1 MILIILAV
9 IFTIGISDV
18 SAAQVTNVS
27 SDTNFIS
34 NNSTVNSSVQ
44 LGLKNNQ
51 STVKNTSTNKST
63 TSKSKTK
70 SPDPQIYNNGVPVA
84 RGSYAAGYVFSSIQA
99 AINAA
104 QSGDTIMLE
113 ASTFTER
120 ITVNKALTFDVFNNG
135 HATIDGSSGGRV
147 VTITVTSGT
156 VTFNDITFTRGSVND
171 NGAAIYNNNAGTTV
185 NVNNCIFTSNSAT
198 GSNHDGGAIY
208 SAGPLYV
215 NSCNFTS
222 NSATGNGGAIWS
234 GSTLTVTNSNFTSNS
249 AANGGAIYNNAGNSN
264 ISGSSFT
271 SNSATSNGGAFFNN
285 NGTAEVHFN
294 RFIGGTAYRGSEIRR
309 NGGTVNAQNNWWGS
323 NSSPS
328 GKVSGSRNMNINTWL
343 VLTVNTSSTSIPTSG
358 TATVTADLTHDQN
371 GNYYNPSS
379 GHVPDGTLVTFTLN
393 PSTIGSLS
401 QVSGTTT
408 NGVLT
413 TTFTSGSNS
422 GTATVTAAVDT
433 VSVSTPQITVI
444 RADVYVSPTGSDT
457 TGDGSQSKP
466 YKTIAKGISMVY
478 PGGTVHL
485 LSGTYTGTG
494 NVNVNISSNITIAGE
509 NRDSTIIDGQSA
521 NRIFIISSG
530 YNVIISNITLKN
542 GLANN
547 DNGGAI
553 QNNGGTLTLN
563 NCAFTSNKATRTGY
577 WDNNDVY
584 GGAIYNTG
592 TLTIT
597 NSNFTSNTVTSGS
610 NNYAYG
616 GAIYNSGTL
625 TITGSNFT
633 SNTATTY
640 GGAIINYGT
649 LTITGSNFTSNTAY
663 DGGAI
668 SNGDTGTSPTGSLT
682 ITGSNFTS
690 NTATSAGGAIWT
702 HGTCNVTGSN
712 FTSNTANNSG
722 GDTAKG
728 SGGAIRNWGT
738 LTVTGSNFTW
748 NSATTNGC
756 AISNYQGTANINF
769 NRIIGNGANDIN
781 AEYNGG
787 ASTVNA
793 ENNWWG
799 SNTGASAGRITSANG
814 ASVDANPWIILKI
827 NASPTSILVG
837 GTSSVTVDLT
847 WNSNNIQPTGGHV
860 PDGTVSFSGTLGSVN
875 PTSGVMVNGLATT
888 TFTAG
893 NTSGAATVSAT
904 LDGVTVS
911 TPITL
916 RPVANL
922 GITQT
927 VNSPVNVGNTVTYT
941 VTVKN
946 NGPNTAHNIRIQ
958 DIIPAGFTAVTSLGS
973 YSNGIWAI
981 TSLDNGA
988 TATLTITGTATS
1000 SMAGLTTSN
1009 TATELD
1015 QAEEYTSPL
1024 PTSTAGVYTKKADVA
1039 LTQTTS
1045 STPVNVGDTV
1055 TYTVTATNHGPD
1067 TATNINIRDIIPS
1080 GLTNVVVTPSAGTT
1094 YSNGIWT
1101 IPNLI
1106 NGGIATLTIAGKAGA
1121 DMAGLTTANTATRTS
1136 QTEYNSQ
1143 AATSTSSGIY
1153 VKKADVVIT
1162 NTASSSKLN
1171 VGQTGTFTITV
1182 TNNGPDTA
1190 TNIVINDPLPSG
1202 FSASATGG
1210 TYSNGIWT
1218 INSLAS
1224 QHSVTLTFTGLIT
1237 STMAGT
1243 NITNHATETQ
1253 TEYPPATIADATIHV
1268 NKANVAI
1275 NKAVNGVSKAIVNVG
1290 DTITYLITV
1299 TNNGPDSAT
1308 GLQITDL
1315 VPSGLSNLAYSAS
1328 AGTYS
1333 LATGLWNIGTLLNSE
1348 TATLTITG
1356 KITAAMAGL
1365 NITNYANITA
1375 QNEYSSLPVVSA
1387 ADVYTKLAE
1396 IKLNQTATP
1405 KANVGDTVTYKVY
1418 VTNNGP
1424 DTATNMVL
1432 SDMPPSSLSNVH
1444 VTASIGSYSNGI
1456 WTISSLAN
1464 GETAILTITGTAT
1477 SSMAG
1482 KLVNNTATLT
1492 AQTEY
1497 DPSTI
1502 GDSTTAGVY
1511 TNEANV
1517 VVSNTANSSS
1527 LNVGQTGTFT
1537 ITVTN
1542 NGPDTATN
1550 IKINDALPSGFT
1562 YSTTG
1567 GSYDGSV
1574 WTIDSLASEES
1585 VTLTFTG
1592 VLTASMAGT
1601 NITNTA
1607 TETQTEYPF
1616 TVTISDAAIH
1626 VKKADVALSQT
1637 GSYSGNKV
1645 TFVVKATNNG
1655 PDSATNINIKDLIPT
1670 GLTGVSVTA
1679 NGGTY
1684 DQATGIWT
1692 ISSLDNGEFA
1702 TLTITGNATPQT
1714 TVTNNATWLNQTEY
1728 NSATVT
1734 TVKTNVYVPTVNL
1747 YVTNYPWYSGV
1758 YTYDYKQQ
1766 MVMLVQV
1773 NNLGTTTA
1781 TGIVVKYVIG
1791 SAFKVVSYNLIQPG
1805 TLTFD
1810 NATNTFTWV
1819 IDSLAGG
1826 ANTYSGSYASFSVL
1840 LESLKTGSGGSN
1852 FSLNSTITG
1861 CDQTNTGTT
1870 KTRVRNLIINP
1881 SADIQVNQTIN
1892 NSTPKQGDYVTIT
1905 IKVKNNGPSTA
1916 TGVNITDLLP
1926 TGLTVDNDPNTSI
1939 TASQGTYNST
1949 TGLWTIGSLTNSTEV
1964 TLTIIARVDA
1974 ATGTQI
1980 SNYAYKSGTPA
1991 QYDWNTENDA
2001 NNIIF
2006 NVAKTDVNL
2015 YVTNYPWYSG
2025 VYTYDYKQQMVML
2038 VQVNNLG
2045 TTTATGIVVKYV
2057 IGSAFKVVSYNLIQ
2071 PGTLTFDNATN
2082 TFTWV
2087 IDSLA
2092 GGANTYS
2099 GSYASFSVLLESLK
2113 TGSGG
2118 SNFSLNST
2126 ITGCD
2131 QTNTGTTKT
2140 RVRNLIINPSADI
2153 QVNQT
2158 INNSTPKQG
2167 DYVTI
2172 TIKVKNNG
2180 PSTATGVNITDLLP
2194 TGLTVDNDPNTSI
2207 TASQGTYNSTTGLWT
2222 IGSLTNSTEVTLT
2235 IIARV
2240 DAATGTQISNYA
2252 YKSGTPAQY
2261 DWNTENDAKEI
2272 NILVS

>member
-1 MILIILAV
+1 MINFHIKNNFYKCKKEMKMIRNTKGGENLINTVQKNKLIPLSLILIILAV
-9 IFTIGISDV
+9 IFTMGISDV

-27 SDTNFIS
+27 SNTNFLS

-44 LGLKNNQ
+44 LGLKYNQ

-120 ITVNKALTFDVFNNG
+120 ITVDKALTFDVFNDG
-135 HATIDGSSGGRV
+135 HATIDGSNGGRV

-156 VTFNDITFTRGSVND
+156 VTFNDITFTHGSVNG
-171 NGAAIYNNNAGTTV
+171 NGGAIWNNNAGTTV

-215 NSCNFTS
+215 NSCNFTG
-222 NSATGNGGAIWS
+222 NSATRNGGAIWS

-264 ISGSSFT
+264 ITGSNFI
-271 SNSATSNGGAFFNN
+271 SNSATTRGGAFFNN
-285 NGTAEVHFN
+285 NGVATIQFN
-294 RFIGGTAYRGSEIRR
+294 RIVGNTPAGSQIRR
-309 NGGTVNAQNNWWGS
+309 NSGTVNAPNNWWGS
-323 NSSPS
+323 NSGSTGKTS
-328 GKVSGSRNMNINTWL
+328 GTVNVATYL
-343 VLTVNTSSTSIPTSG
+343 VLTVTTSSNSIPTSG
-358 TATVTADLTHDQN
+358 TSTITADLTHDN
-371 GNYYNPSS
+371 TGANHDPTS
-379 GHVPDGTLVTFTLN
+379 GHVPDGTPVTFTLN

-401 QVSGTTT
+401 
-408 NGVLT
+408 
-413 TTFTSGSNS
+413 TSGGVTTDGSLQTTLTAGSNP
-422 GTATVTAAVDT
+422 GTATVTAVVDT

-444 RADVYVSPTGSDT
+444 RSDVYVSPTGSDT
-457 TGDGSQSKP
+457 TGNGSQSNP

-494 NVNVNISSNITIAGE
+494 NVNVNITSNLTITGE
-509 NRDSTIIDGQSA
+509 SRDSTIIDGQSA

-530 YNVIISNITLKN
+530 YNVIISNITLRN

-563 NCAFTSNKATRTGY
+563 NCAFTSNKATRTSY

-597 NSNFTSNTVTSGS
+597 NSNFTSNSVTSGS

-712 FTSNTANNSG
+712 FTSNTANDSG

-799 SNTGASAGRITSANG
+799 SNTGASAGRITAANS

-837 GTSSVTVDLT
+837 GTSAVTADLT

-893 NTSGAATVSAT
+893 NTSGTATVSAT

-958 DIIPAGFTAVTSLGS
+958 DIIPAGFTAVASLGS
-973 YSNGIWAI
+973 YSNGIWTI

-988 TATLTITGTATS
+988 NATLTITGTATA

-1015 QAEEYTSPL
+1015 QTEEHTSPL

-1106 NGGIATLTIAGKAGA
+1106 NGGIATLTIAGKAGS
-1121 DMAGLTTANTATRTS
+1121 DMAGLTTTNTATRTS

-1202 FSASATGG
+1202 FSASTTGG

-1237 STMAGT
+1237 SAMAGT

-1253 TEYPPATIADATIHV
+1253 TEYPPATITDATIHV
-1268 NKANVAI
+1268 NKANVVVTI
-1275 NKAVNGVSKAIVNVG
+1275 TPSNNRPNVG
-1290 DTITYLITV
+1290 QSYTYTVTVKNNGDDDATGMVVTSSLPAGLTLNGYSATQGTFTDGQWNVGTLASGNTVILTVTVTPQNSAAGQDITV
-1299 TNNGPDSAT
+1299 TAT
-1308 GLQITDL
+1308 
-1315 VPSGLSNLAYSAS
+1315 
-1328 AGTYS
+1328 
-1333 LATGLWNIGTLLNSE
+1333 E
-1348 TATLTITG
+1348 T
-1356 KITAAMAGL
+1356 
-1365 NITNYANITA
+1365 
-1375 QNEYSSLPVVSA
+1375 QNEYPQTTSASSTVHVPK
-1387 ADVYTKLAE
+1387 ADV
-1396 IKLNQTATP
+1396 
-1405 KANVGDTVTYKVY
+1405 
-1418 VTNNGP
+1418 
-1424 DTATNMVL
+1424 
-1432 SDMPPSSLSNVH
+1432 
-1444 VTASIGSYSNGI
+1444 
-1456 WTISSLAN
+1456 
-1464 GETAILTITGTAT
+1464 TIT
-1477 SSMAG
+1477 
-1482 KLVNNTATLT
+1482 
-1492 AQTEY
+1492 
-1497 DPSTI
+1497 
-1502 GDSTTAGVY
+1502 
-1511 TNEANV
+1511 
-1517 VVSNTANSSS
+1517 NTANSSN

-1537 ITVTN
+1537 VTVTN
-1542 NGPDTATN
+1542 SGPDTATN
-1550 IKINDALPSGFT
+1550 IRINDILPSGFT

-1567 GSYDGSV
+1567 GNYDGSV
-1574 WTIDSLASEES
+1574 WTVDSLASGSS

-1592 VLTASMAGT
+1592 VLTAAMAGT
-1601 NITNTA
+1601 NIVNQA

-1616 TVTISDAAIH
+1616 TVTISDATIH

-1645 TFVVKATNNG
+1645 TFIVKATNNG

-1692 ISSLDNGEFA
+1692 ISSLANGEFA
-1702 TLTITGNATPQT
+1702 TLTITGNGTPQT
-1714 TVTNNATWLNQTEY
+1714 TITNTANRTSQDEY
-1728 NSATVT
+1728 NSQSY
-1734 TVKTNVYVPTVNL
+1734 TNTISVYVPTVNL

-1758 YTYDYKQQ
+1758 YTYNYKQQ
-1766 MVMLVQV
+1766 IVMLAQV
-1773 NNLGTTTA
+1773 NNQGTTTA

-1791 SAFKVVSYNLIQPG
+1791 NAFKVVSYNLIQPG

-1810 NATNTFTWV
+1810 NTTNTFTWI

-1826 ANTYSGSYASFSVL
+1826 ANTPTGSYAAFSVL
-1840 LESLKTGSGGSN
+1840 LESLRPGSGGTD
-1852 FSLNSTITG
+1852 FSLNSTITD

-1870 KTRVRNLIINP
+1870 KTRIRNLIINP
-1881 SADIQVNQTIN
+1881 SADIQVNQTTN
-1892 NSTPKQGDYVTIT
+1892 NTNPQQGDYVTIT
-1905 IKVKNNGPSTA
+1905 VKVKNNGPSNT
-1916 TGVNITDLLP
+1916 TNVNITDLLP
-1926 TGLTVDNDPNTSI
+1926 TGLYVGSSDPNTSI
-1939 TASQGTYNST
+1939 TASQGTYDQA
-1949 TGLWTIGSLTNSTEV
+1949 TGLWSIGNLNNNVEAI
-1964 TLTIIARVDA
+1964 LTIIARVTA
-1974 ATGTQI
+1974 PTGTQI
-1980 SNYAYKSGTPA
+1980 SNNAYRSGTPA
-1991 QYDWNTENDA
+1991 QYDWNT
-2001 NNIIF
+2001 
-2006 NVAKTDVNL
+2006 
-2015 YVTNYPWYSG
+2015 G
-2025 VYTYDYKQQMVML
+2025 
-2038 VQVNNLG
+2038 
-2045 TTTATGIVVKYV
+2045 
-2057 IGSAFKVVSYNLIQ
+2057 
-2071 PGTLTFDNATN
+2071 
-2082 TFTWV
+2082 
-2087 IDSLA
+2087 
-2092 GGANTYS
+2092 
-2099 GSYASFSVLLESLK
+2099 
-2113 TGSGG
+2113 
-2118 SNFSLNST
+2118 
-2126 ITGCD
+2126 
-2131 QTNTGTTKT
+2131 
-2140 RVRNLIINPSADI
+2140 
-2153 QVNQT
+2153 
-2158 INNSTPKQG
+2158 
-2167 DYVTI
+2167 
-2172 TIKVKNNG
+2172 
-2180 PSTATGVNITDLLP
+2180 
-2194 TGLTVDNDPNTSI
+2194 
-2207 TASQGTYNSTTGLWT
+2207 
-2222 IGSLTNSTEVTLT
+2222 
-2235 IIARV
+2235 
-2240 DAATGTQISNYA
+2240 
-2252 YKSGTPAQY
+2252 
-2261 DWNTENDAKEI
+2261 NDAKEV
-2272 NILVS
+2272 NILIK

>member
-1 MILIILAV
+1 MIRNTKGGENLINTVQKNKLIPLSLILIILAV
-9 IFTIGISDV
+9 IFTMGISDV

-27 SDTNFIS
+27 SDTNFLS

-44 LGLKNNQ
+44 LGLKYNQ

-99 AINAA
+99 AINTA

-120 ITVNKALTFDVFNNG
+120 ITVDKALTFDVFNDG
-135 HATIDGSSGGRV
+135 HATIDGSNGGRV

-156 VTFNDITFTRGSVND
+156 VTFNDITFTHGSVNG
-171 NGAAIYNNNAGTTV
+171 NGGAIWNNNAGTTV

-215 NSCNFTS
+215 NSCNFTG
-222 NSATGNGGAIWS
+222 NSATRNGGAIWS

-264 ISGSSFT
+264 ITGSNFI
-271 SNSATSNGGAFFNN
+271 SNSATTRGGAFFNN
-285 NGTAEVHFN
+285 NGVATIQFN
-294 RFIGGTAYRGSEIRR
+294 RIVGNTPAGSQIRR
-309 NGGTVNAQNNWWGS
+309 NSGTVNAPNNWWGS
-323 NSSPS
+323 NSGSTGKTS
-328 GKVSGSRNMNINTWL
+328 GTVNVATYL
-343 VLTVNTSSTSIPTSG
+343 VLTVTTSTNSIPTSG
-358 TATVTADLTHDQN
+358 TSTITADLTHDN
-371 GNYYNPSS
+371 TGANHDPTS
-379 GHVPDGTLVTFTLN
+379 GHVPDGTPVTFTLN

-401 QVSGTTT
+401 
-408 NGVLT
+408 
-413 TTFTSGSNS
+413 TSGGVTTDGSLQTTLTAGSNP
-422 GTATVTAAVDT
+422 GTATVTAVVDT

-444 RADVYVSPTGSDT
+444 RSDIYVSPTGSDT
-457 TGDGSQSKP
+457 TGNGSQSNP

-494 NVNVNISSNITIAGE
+494 NVNVNITSNLTITGE
-509 NRDSTIIDGQSA
+509 SRDSTIIDGQSA
-521 NRIFIISSG
+521 NRIFIISSD
-530 YNVIISNITLKN
+530 YNVIISNITLRN

-597 NSNFTSNTVTSGS
+597 NSNFTSNSVTSGS

-712 FTSNTANNSG
+712 FTSNTANDSG

-756 AISNYQGTANINF
+756 AISNYQGTANLNF

-799 SNTGASAGRITSANG
+799 SNTGASAGRITAANG

-837 GTSSVTVDLT
+837 GTSAVTADLT

-893 NTSGAATVSAT
+893 NTSGTATVSAT
-904 LDGVTVS
+904 LDGVTVN

-958 DIIPAGFTAVTSLGS
+958 DIIPAGFTAVASLGS
-973 YSNGIWAI
+973 YSNGIWTI

-988 TATLTITGTATS
+988 NATLTITGTATA

-1015 QAEEYTSPL
+1015 QTEEHTSPL

-1106 NGGIATLTIAGKAGA
+1106 NGGIATLTIAGKAGS
-1121 DMAGLTTANTATRTS
+1121 DMAGLTTTNTATRTS

-1162 NTASSSKLN
+1162 NTASSNNLN

-1202 FSASATGG
+1202 FSASVTGG

-1237 STMAGT
+1237 SAMAGT
-1243 NITNHATETQ
+1243 DITNHATETQ
-1253 TEYPPATIADATIHV
+1253 TEYPPATITDATIHV

-1328 AGTYS
+1328 TGTYS
-1333 LATGLWNIGTLLNSE
+1333 LATGLWNIGTLLKSE

-1456 WTISSLAN
+1456 WTISSLAS

-1511 TNEANV
+1511 TNEASV

-1574 WTIDSLASEES
+1574 WTIDSLASGES

-1592 VLTASMAGT
+1592 VLTAAMAGT

-1626 VKKADVALSQT
+1626 VKKANVALSQT

-1655 PDSATNINIKDLIPT
+1655 PDTATNINIKDLIPA
-1670 GLTGVSVTA
+1670 GLTGVSVTV

-1692 ISSLDNGEFA
+1692 ISSLANGEFA

-1714 TVTNNATWLNQTEY
+1714 TVSNTANRTAQDEY
-1728 NSATVT
+1728 NGENNTITSST
-1734 TVKTNVYVPTVNL
+1734 YVPSVDIR
-1747 YVTNYPWYSGV
+1747 VRHYPWYYNLVDNNYQYEYLTGNTPVFYVLVSNTGTDDATNV
-1758 YTYDYKQQ
+1758 QLKYTIGTGYTYQGFDTQ
-1766 MVMLVQV
+1766 
-1773 NNLGTTTA
+1773 GIGTA
-1781 TGIVVKYVIG
+1781 TYD
-1791 SAFKVVSYNLIQPG
+1791 SSTR
-1805 TLTFD
+1805 TLTWNIAYLPKGGTVILKIFTGCLTSGNKTAALTNIANITHIDQYDSNTANNNASCALIIDPSSDIGINQTYTTSTESGTNYVTYTITVTNNGPD
-1810 NATNTFTWV
+1810 NAT
-1819 IDSLAGG
+1819 G
-1826 ANTYSGSYASFSVL
+1826 
-1840 LESLKTGSGGSN
+1840 
-1852 FSLNSTITG
+1852 
-1861 CDQTNTGTT
+1861 
-1870 KTRVRNLIINP
+1870 
-1881 SADIQVNQTIN
+1881 
-1892 NSTPKQGDYVTIT
+1892 VT
-1905 IKVKNNGPSTA
+1905 V
-1916 TGVNITDLLP
+1916 TDKLP
-1926 TGLTVDNDPNTSI
+1926 TGLTYYQISLDGGI
-1939 TASQGTYNST
+1939 TWINSDASYNQA
-1949 TGLWTIGSLTNSTEV
+1949 TGVWTIGNLNIGDQRV
-1964 TLTIIARVDA
+1964 LMIKAII
-1974 ATGTQI
+1974 TGT
-1980 SNYAYKSGTPA
+1980 GTIKNTVTKT
-1991 QYDWNTENDA
+1991 QTGNDWNTD
-2001 NNIIF
+2001 
-2006 NVAKTDVNL
+2006 
-2015 YVTNYPWYSG
+2015 
-2025 VYTYDYKQQMVML
+2025 
-2038 VQVNNLG
+2038 
-2045 TTTATGIVVKYV
+2045 
-2057 IGSAFKVVSYNLIQ
+2057 
-2071 PGTLTFDNATN
+2071 
-2082 TFTWV
+2082 
-2087 IDSLA
+2087 
-2092 GGANTYS
+2092 
-2099 GSYASFSVLLESLK
+2099 
-2113 TGSGG
+2113 
-2118 SNFSLNST
+2118 
-2126 ITGCD
+2126 
-2131 QTNTGTTKT
+2131 
-2140 RVRNLIINPSADI
+2140 
-2153 QVNQT
+2153 
-2158 INNSTPKQG
+2158 
-2167 DYVTI
+2167 
-2172 TIKVKNNG
+2172 
-2180 PSTATGVNITDLLP
+2180 
-2194 TGLTVDNDPNTSI
+2194 
-2207 TASQGTYNSTTGLWT
+2207 
-2222 IGSLTNSTEVTLT
+2222 
-2235 IIARV
+2235 
-2240 DAATGTQISNYA
+2240 
-2252 YKSGTPAQY
+2252 
-2261 DWNTENDAKEI
+2261 NDAKI
-2272 NILVS
+2272 TTLTT